1 MGKKLVFA
9 ILLAAGLGL
18 IFFGYNESTNITS
31 RVSKALVGS
40 YSNKIMFCYI
50 GGGIFSFLGLI
61 GLLRK

>member
-18 IFFGYNESTNITS
+18 IFFGYNESTSITS
-31 RVSKALVGS
+31 RVSKAVIGS
-40 YSNKIMFCYI
+40 HSNKIMFCYI
-50 GGGIFSFLGLI
+50 GGGIFSFLGLF